1 MMNHFENQFKYP
13 KETITIPSNQIW
25 APKLDIFHFSGS
37 SKSLDFSNENAK
49 ISHTG
54 EVTVTFTAMIF
65 AYCQIFGKYY
75 PMDEHGCYL
84 AFQYR
89 KDYKLNVRQFTY
101 SWATNRYGTVW
112 NIIKHPCAD
121 AFRNATGL
129 EFNQFPATQTFF
141 MPTMDSLLH
150 DTNCSGREAVVY
162 PCADSYDGFD
172 PKSMNL
178 DISKSILN
186 PVSFRLKPY

>member
-1 MMNHFENQFKYP
+1 MMHAY
-13 KETITIPSNQIW
+13 SC
-25 APKLDIFHFSGS
+25 G
-37 SKSLDFSNENAK
+37 
-49 ISHTG
+49 
-54 EVTVTFTAMIF
+54 FTEARVFIRSRL
-65 AYCQIFGKYY
+65 A
-75 PMDEHGCYL
+75 HSYL
-84 AFQYR
+84 VRWMPGWIQYR

-112 NIIKHPCAD
+112 NIIKHPCAN

-129 EFNQFPATQTFF
+129 EFNQFPAMQTFS

-150 DTNCSGREAVVY
+150 DTNCSGRETVVY

-178 DISKSILN
+178 DISKSKSN
-186 PVSFRLKPY
+186 PASSRLKLY

>member
-1 MMNHFENQFKYP
+1 MNIQNFENPLKYP
-13 KETITIPSNQIW
+13 KEAITIPLNQIW

-54 EVTVTFTAMIF
+54 EVTVTFTAMVF

-75 PMDEHGCYL
+75 PMDAHSCYL

-89 KDYKLNVRQFTY
+89 KDYKLHVRQFTY

-129 EFNQFPATQTFF
+129 EFNSHPATSTFS
-141 MPTMDSLLH
+141 MPTLDNMLH
-150 DTNCSGREAVVY
+150 DTNCSGRVTSIH
-162 PCADSYDGFD
+162 PCAESYDGFD
-172 PKSMNL
+172 STSMNL
-178 DISKSILN
+178 DISK
-186 PVSFRLKPY
+186 